1 MPSKTDQRRGDPSG
15 KNNGPFHSP
24 EDSGTDAPT
33 SVTEIL
39 NAALDRQDALDR
51 AFGCVYPELKRIAY
65 RVLGSGADSTLS
77 PTSLV
82 HEAYAKLIGGETLS
96 LGGRQH
102 FYALCARTMRQIVV
116 DYARSR
122 MSAKRGGGIA
132 ALPLNEDGVA
142 ELASPETILALDL
155 ALDWIEQR
163 DPRLVTL
170 LHYRVFAGME
180 LAEIAPLM
188 GVTTRQLQRDWQRA
202 RIWMTEALV
211 ETAR

>member
-1 MPSKTDQRRGDPSG
+1 MSTETNETAADPSG
-15 KNNGPFHSP
+15 KDAGALRSY
-24 EDSGTDAPT
+24 EDISTQAPT

-65 RVLGSGADSTLS
+65 RVLGSGGHATLN

-180 LAEIAPLM
+180 LPEIALLM